1 MSSTSYEDCVD
12 GFAGELESMGWA
24 GRLSALD
31 LEIVLYEGDNAR
43 EYMKFVRAGQG
54 EQEK

>member
-1 MSSTSYEDCVD
+1 
-12 GFAGELESMGWA
+12 MGWA